1 MARLRELF
9 GTALDDPDRRF
20 ELQLA
25 LRVRPYARLAAGAD
39 SPQRL
44 RGE

>member
-9 GTALDDPDRRF
+9 GAALDDPDRRF

-25 LRVRPYARLAAGAD
+25 LRVEPYAALGASGELA
-39 SPQRL
+39 SPTAV
-44 RGE
+44 G